1 MYAPTLTL
9 TLNPTLTSVDNVW
22 WGPVTNPNPNSN
34 PNQRGQRVVGPG
46 QCEAAGEVLHAQ
58 PRVS

>member
-22 WGPVTNPNPNSN
+22 WGPVTNPNPNPN
-34 PNQRGQRVVGPG
+34 PNTSVDNVWWGPVNVKL
-46 QCEAAGEVLHAQ
+46 QEKSFMLNRE
-58 PRVS
+58 